1 MGRRNWNSPVKDID
15 ALMNGIDNHEEN
27 PGEVT
32 ETRKILKEITDA
44 IGGRK
49 GLHSLVLQERDSL
62 TDCCIKLLQASS
74 NARSILASLNQA
86 VEEAKKIKIDFDIDS
101 VNTLTALHEKFMDEE
116 KKALNELSRERKDQI
131 DQFRYDFSNAL
142 NQKGF
147 WCSQKAFRW
156 IVGITLLSIIIIAE
170 ITRGAGELQDEWY
183 C

>member
-49 GLHSLVLQERDSL
+49 GLHSLV
-62 TDCCIKLLQASS
+62 
-74 NARSILASLNQA
+74 
-86 VEEAKKIKIDFDIDS
+86 
-101 VNTLTALHEKFMDEE
+101 TALHEKFMDEE

-170 ITRGAGELQDEWY
+170 ITRY
-183 C
+183 IIF

>member
-32 ETRKILKEITDA
+32 ETRKILKEITEA

-62 TDCCIKLLQASS
+62 TDCCVKLLQASS

-86 VEEAKKIKIDFDIDS
+86 VEEAKKIQIDFDIDS
-101 VNTLTALHEKFMDEE
+101 VKTLTALHKKFVEEE
-116 KKALNELSRERKDQI
+116 KGALNELSRERKEQI
-131 DQFRYDFSNAL
+131 DQFRYDFSNIL

-147 WCSQKAFRW
+147 WCSQKAFKW
-156 IVGITLLSIIIIAE
+156 IGGISLLSFITIIVKIMLYILYKLDV
-170 ITRGAGELQDEWY
+170 LQ
-183 C
+183 